1 MHWLLV
7 AEAACLQL
15 QVSWRQGGKHAL
27 CAAAPRKLTGVLI
40 EPALPADAADKAAA
54 DGVEQL
60 SLGQKAKAFL
70 KALQP
75 AYWQALAVVSL
86 LYFAR
91 FDASFITL
99 RARTVGRN
107 LRAAPLVLLEHFSWG
122 SLPASVLSFRARAP
136 PLWGQA
142 TGNSIRV
149 YAHANTA
156 S

>member
-1 MHWLLV
+1 MNWLWQKLG
-7 AEAACLQL
+7 AACLRL
-15 QVSWRQGGKHAL
+15 QVASQQLASFAL
-27 CAAAPRKLTGVLI
+27 CAAATHKLSGMLI
-40 EPALPADAADKAAA
+40 GSALPADAADKAAA

-99 RARTVGRN
+99 RARTVG
-107 LRAAPLVLLEHFSWG
+107 PQ
-122 SLPASVLSFRARAP
+122 PACSASE
-136 PLWGQA
+136 
-142 TGNSIRV
+142 
-149 YAHANTA
+149 TA
-156 S
+156 